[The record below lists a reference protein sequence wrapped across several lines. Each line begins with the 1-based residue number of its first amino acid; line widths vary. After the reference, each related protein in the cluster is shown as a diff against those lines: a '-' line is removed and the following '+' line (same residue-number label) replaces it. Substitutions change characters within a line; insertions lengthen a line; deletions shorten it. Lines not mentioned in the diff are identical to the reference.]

1 MSEYPA
7 TISWQRRGARFTDQK
22 YSRAHTWAFDGGA
35 VVPGSSSPHS
45 VPLPYSD
52 ASAVDPEE
60 AYVAALASCH
70 MLWFLALAAKRGFV
84 IESYRDAA
92 TGVMERDT
100 RGRLVITTVTLHPH
114 TVFSSD
120 GAEPTDQV
128 VHDLHHAAH
137 AECYLANSVRTEIVT
152 EPTYELR
159 R

>member
-7 TISWQRRGARFTDQK
+7 TISWERRGARFIDHK
-22 YSRAHTWAFDGGA
+22 YSRAHVWEFDGGA

-70 MLWFLALAAKRGFV
+70 MLWFLALAAKRGFA

-92 TGVMERDT
+92 VGVMERDV
-100 RGRLVITTVTLHPH
+100 RGRLVITTVTLRPH
-114 TVFSSD
+114 AVFGSD
-120 GAEPTDQV
+120 GAAPTEDV
-128 VHDLHHAAH
+128 VHELHHAAH
-137 AECYLANSVRTEIVT
+137 AECYLANSVRSEIVT
-152 EPTYELR
+152 QPTFSLA
-159 R
+159 